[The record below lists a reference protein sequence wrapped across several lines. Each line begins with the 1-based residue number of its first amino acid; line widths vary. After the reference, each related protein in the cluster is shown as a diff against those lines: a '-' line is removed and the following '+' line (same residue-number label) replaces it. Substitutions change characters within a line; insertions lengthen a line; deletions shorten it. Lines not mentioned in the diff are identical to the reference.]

1 MLKKLKKDI
10 QRKNFSINI
19 NILNEIKKIAQIKKI
34 HYLELINQVLIN
46 FIMNYKAIDSLKQK
60 GKSTVTESDDEKY
73 LEYLDSLRKLL
84 TDSTIPKRSK
94 KFLIG

>member
-46 FIMNYKAIDSLKQK
+46 FIMNYKAIDSLKRK
-60 GKSTVTESDDEKY
+60 GKSTTTESDDEKY

-84 TDSTIPKRSK
+84 TDSSIPKRSK

>member
-46 FIMNYKAIDSLKQK
+46 FIMNYKAIDSLKRK
-60 GKSTVTESDDEKY
+60 GKSTATESDDEKY

-84 TDSTIPKRSK
+84 TDSSIPKRSK

>member
-10 QRKNFSINI
+10 KRKNFSINI

-46 FIMNYKAIDSLKQK
+46 FIMNYKAIDSLKRK
-60 GKSTVTESDDEKY
+60 GKSTATESDDEKY

-84 TDSTIPKRSK
+84 TDSSIPKKSK